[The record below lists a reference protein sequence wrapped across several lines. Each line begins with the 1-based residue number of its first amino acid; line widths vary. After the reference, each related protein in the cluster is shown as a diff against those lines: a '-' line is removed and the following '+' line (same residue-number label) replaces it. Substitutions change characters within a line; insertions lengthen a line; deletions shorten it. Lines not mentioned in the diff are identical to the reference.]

1 MKLPKKIKSEIILKT
16 VVGDISKTRYK
27 TARTNIEHDY
37 ITFDFPNWV
46 VIVATTADN
55 KFVTIKQ
62 FRHGSKKIE
71 IEFPGGCID
80 KTDSSP
86 AEAAI
91 RELREETGY
100 IANSA
105 KIIGKVCP
113 NPALQGNYCYTVLL
127 EDVVKSDMT
136 ELEDTED
143 IETFLSTKEEL
154 LSFIKDGSLQNGLV
168 INCLQFYDIF
178 QKENNDKNI

>member
-1 MKLPKKIKSEIILKT
+1 MNIPNPLNEEVILET
-16 VVGDISKTRYK
+16 VVGNISKTRYK
-27 TARTNIEHDY
+27 TERTGVEHDY

-46 VIVATTADN
+46 IIVAITADN

-62 FRHGSKKIE
+62 FRHGSKRVE

-113 NPALQGNYCYTVLL
+113 NPALQDNYCYTVLL
-127 EDVVKSDMT
+127 ENVVKSDKL

-143 IETFLSTKEEL
+143 IETFLATRKEL

-168 INCLQFYDIF
+168 INCLQFYDML
-178 QKENNDKNI
+178 QKEKK